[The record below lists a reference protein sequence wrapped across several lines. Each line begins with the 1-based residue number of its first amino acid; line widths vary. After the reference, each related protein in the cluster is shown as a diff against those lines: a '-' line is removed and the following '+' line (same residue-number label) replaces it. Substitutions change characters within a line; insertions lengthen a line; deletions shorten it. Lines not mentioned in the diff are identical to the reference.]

1 MNLNFLKTLVK
12 CERINLFPPPT
23 PPPQGGRAS
32 LPAGRQGWGYG
43 TTMKADQK
51 RWDKRFGRKEFALGK
66 EPNPF
71 LKKHIHLLPKG
82 KALDIAAG
90 EGRNAVFLAQNGF
103 EVDAVDISEKGLKKT
118 QKLAREKGVKIN
130 AFLVDLDQ
138 YQIEKERYDLV
149 ANFYFL
155 KRRLIPRI
163 RKGLKIGG
171 KVIFETYL
179 LEQRMLGTGGPKQAK
194 YFLKPN
200 EPLRLFRN
208 FRILFYREGIFKEGR
223 RRKAVA
229 SLIAEKT

>member
-1 MNLNFLKTLVK
+1 MKT
-12 CERINLFPPPT
+12 
-23 PPPQGGRAS
+23 
-32 LPAGRQGWGYG
+32 
-43 TTMKADQK
+43 DQK
-51 RWDKRFGRKEFALGK
+51 RWEKRFGRKEFALGK

-82 KALDIAAG
+82 RALDVATG

-103 EVDAVDISEKGLKKT
+103 EVDAVDISEKGLKKAR
-118 QKLAREKGVKIN
+118 KLAREKEVKIN
-130 AFLVDLDQ
+130 TFLVDLDR
-138 YQIEKERYDLV
+138 YQIEKERYDLI

-163 RKGLKIGG
+163 KKGLKKGG

-179 LEQRMLGTGGPKQAK
+179 LEHRTLGTGGPKQAK
-194 YFLKPN
+194 YFLKSN

-208 FRILFYREGIFKEGR
+208 FRILFYREGIFKEGG

-229 SLIAEKT
+229 SLIAEKTYDASTT